1 MGGDFLDSLKV
12 GFYNK
17 IIFGENAPKGESMR
31 YDSIII
37 GSGPAGLSAAINL
50 KTYNKTFLWFGNK
63 NLSEKLEKAELVN
76 NYPGFYGVTGKE
88 LAEKFTEHYEK
99 IGLEITDKIVTA
111 IYPMGDYYAVMAEN
125 EIYET
130 QTIIFAIGVVAANTY
145 PGENEFLG
153 RGVSYCATCDGGLYK
168 GKQIAVV
175 ATSKRFEHEINYLA
189 ELAEK
194 VYLLPFYKDCEIEGG
209 NVEIIKKAPKEITGG
224 MKVDKLFFKDGEEL
238 AVDGIFIL
246 RNAIAPTTL
255 LAGLESENGHI
266 KVNRQMA
273 TSCKGVFAAG
283 DCTGKPYQY
292 TKAVGEG
299 NIAAHSV
306 IEYLGEK

>member
-1 MGGDFLDSLKV
+1 
-12 GFYNK
+12 
-17 IIFGENAPKGESMR
+17 MR

-50 KTYNKTFLWFGNK
+50 KTYNKSFLWFGNK

-76 NYPGFYGVTGKE
+76 NYPGLYGVTGKE
-88 LAEKFTEHYEK
+88 LTERFTEHCQNME
-99 IGLEITDKIVTA
+99 LEITDKIVNT
-111 IYPMGDYYAVMAEN
+111 IYAMGDYYALMAEN

-130 QTIIFAIGVVAANTY
+130 NTIIFAIGVVAANTY

-168 GKQIAVV
+168 GKQIAVIT
-175 ATSKRFEHEINYLA
+175 TSKRFEHEVSYLA
-189 ELAEK
+189 ELVNK
-194 VYLLPFYKDCEIEGG
+194 VYLFPFYKDCEVTAE
-209 NVEIIKKAPKEITGG
+209 NVEIIKKAPKEISGG
-224 MKVDKLFFKDGEEL
+224 LKTDKLLLKTGEEL
-238 AVDGIFIL
+238 SVDGIFVL

-255 LAGLESENGHI
+255 LAGLEVEEGHI
-266 KVNRQMA
+266 KVNRQME
-273 TSCKGVFAAG
+273 TNYKGVFAAG

>member
-1 MGGDFLDSLKV
+1 MK
-12 GFYNK
+12 
-17 IIFGENAPKGESMR
+17 R

-50 KTYNKTFLWFGNK
+50 KIYNKNFLWFGNK
-63 NLSEKLEKAELVN
+63 NLSEKIEKAELVN
-76 NYPGFYGVTGKE
+76 NYPGFFGASGKE
-88 LAEKFTEHYEK
+88 LAERFIEHYEK
-99 IGLEITDKIVTA
+99 MGLEITDKIVTT

-130 QTIIFAIGVVAANTY
+130 QTLIFAIGVVAANTY

-175 ATSKRFEHEINYLA
+175 TTSKRFEHEVFYLA

-194 VYLLPFYKDCEIEGG
+194 VYLLPFYKDCEISGE
-209 NVEIIKKAPKEITGG
+209 NIEIIKKAPKEITGE
-224 MKVDKLFFKDGEEL
+224 MKADKLHFKDGDEL

-246 RNAIAPTTL
+246 RSAIAAATL
-255 LAGLESENGHI
+255 LPGMESEKGHI
-266 KVNRQMA
+266 KVNRHME
-273 TSCKGVFAAG
+273 TSCKGVYAAG

-299 NIAAHSV
+299 NIAAHRV

>member
-1 MGGDFLDSLKV
+1 
-12 GFYNK
+12 
-17 IIFGENAPKGESMR
+17 MR

-50 KTYNKTFLWFGNK
+50 KTYNKNFLWFGNK
-63 NLSEKLEKAELVN
+63 NLSDKLEKAELVN
-76 NYPGFYGVTGKE
+76 NYPGLYGVTGKQ
-88 LAEKFTEHYEK
+88 LAEKFAEHCKNME
-99 IGLEITDKIVTA
+99 LEITDKIVNT

-130 QTIIFAIGVVAANTY
+130 DTIIFTIGVVAANTY

-168 GKQIAVV
+168 GKQIAVI
-175 ATSKRFEHEINYLA
+175 ATSKRFEHEIAYLA
-189 ELAEK
+189 ELADK
-194 VYLLPFYKDCEIEGG
+194 VYLLPFYKDCEITAD
-209 NVEIIKKAPKEITGG
+209 NIEIIKSAPKEIIGG
-224 MKVDKLFFKDGEEL
+224 MKVDKLLFKDGEEL
-238 AVDGIFIL
+238 TVDGIFIL

-255 LAGLESENGHI
+255 LTGLEIDDGHI
-266 KVNRQMA
+266 KVNRQME
-273 TSCKGVFAAG
+273 TSYKGVFAAG